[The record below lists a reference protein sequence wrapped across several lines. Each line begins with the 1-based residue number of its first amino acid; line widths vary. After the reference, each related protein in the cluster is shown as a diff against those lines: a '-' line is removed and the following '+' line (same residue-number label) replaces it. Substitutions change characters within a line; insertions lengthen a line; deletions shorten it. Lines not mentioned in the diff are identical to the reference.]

1 MIAEKALEVAERAMR
16 SAKPMEAAWI
26 RLKFFG
32 VKVMSSSFLEE
43 AAVRTSQGIISFF
56 LFLLATGVLG
66 ALA

>member
-1 MIAEKALEVAERAMR
+1 EKAFEVAERAMR

-26 RLKFFG
+26 RLKFLN

-43 AAVRTSQGIISFF
+43 AAARTGQGIISFF
-56 LFLLATGVLG
+56 LFLLVAGVLG

>member
-1 MIAEKALEVAERAMR
+1 VLAEKALEVAERAMR

-43 AAVRTSQGIISFF
+43 AAARTSQGIISFF